1 MLCYSLG
8 EMKTNLFSFNLCSK
22 FVFILRVNAWLSII
36 SRTNYIHR
44 YAQAQAISRVPLAF
58 GTLDWSACDTE
69 RYQLFLNFPQ
79 LHFQNSAIALNDI
92 LHFRVSPINLNKLS
106 LRCWSIEGKSFN
118 FNHSIVLV
126 FRRQW
131 DWYEIFEQFE
141 GKSYVRPTICVECH
155 SLCLPSAI
163 DCNAIVLGVTH
174 EMPFTSIELEKC

>member
-1 MLCYSLG
+1 
-8 EMKTNLFSFNLCSK
+8 MKTKLFSFNLCST
-22 FVFILRVNAWLSII
+22 FVLILRVNAWLSII
-36 SRTNYIHR
+36 SRTNYIQR

-58 GTLDWSACDTE
+58 ETLDWSVCDTE

-79 LHFQNSAIALNDI
+79 LHFQNSAISLDGI

-106 LRCWSIEGKSFN
+106 LRRWSMEGKSFN

-126 FRRQW
+126 SRRQR
-131 DWYEIFEQFE
+131 DWYEFSKQFK